1 MYPATKTFRAVEA
14 DKTAFPMPNTEP
26 HSPLSKTAT
35 KKPKKTEDGAT
46 TVAGDDNNADDDDAA
61 AGATKKPNYN
71 DMFKL
76 RNMQAVRHSFIP
88 GKMTLAFLQEASN
101 LRCIKSKPLVFDDE
115 ESEDEKVKSGKKKA
129 KKRTGWQYFV

>member
-14 DKTAFPMPNTEP
+14 DKTAFPLPSTEP
-26 HSPLSKTAT
+26 QSPLSKTAKK
-35 KKPKKTEDGAT
+35 KKPAEDGAT
-46 TVAGDDNNADDDDAA
+46 TVAGDNQEETPEG
-61 AGATKKPNYN
+61 GAKKPSYN

-76 RNMQAVRHSFIP
+76 RNMQAVRHSFMP
-88 GKMTLAFLQEASN
+88 GKMTLAYLQEASN

-115 ESEDEKVKSGKKKA
+115 ESEDEKKDKSGKKKP